1 MSMFIKYFGYVVAVL
16 EAIYIALKS
25 GVPAS

>member
-1 MSMFIKYFGYVVAVL
+1 MSNFIKWFGYAVAVL

>member
-1 MSMFIKYFGYVVAVL
+1 MTAFVKYFGYVVAVF

>member
-1 MSMFIKYFGYVVAVL
+1 MSNFIKYFGYVVAVL

-25 GVPAS
+25 GVPVS